1 MADENLEFLSSFWFD
16 LNLDKEE
23 LVGHHD
29 RKSAEVAASL
39 SLRKQADKL
48 RNVMKFLDKMKTK

>member
-16 LNLDKEE
+16 LNLDKD
-23 LVGHHD
+23 LIGHD

-39 SLRKQADKL
+39 SLRKQADKC
-48 RNVMKFLDKMKTK
+48 RNVLKFLDKMKTK